1 MSEEV
6 ATPGSGFLHQHGKE
20 SCNRIREELDV
31 DLYALLTTDE
41 PEEQRI
47 LNARKAFLEAVFDR
61 ADREGL
67 TELQMESGQLNTV
80 LEAVGADMEVSPNW
94 AYTEKDLPYLMKLQG
109 LELMDH
115 VVDLQKRLE
124 RASLTKDIAALAAT
138 LVGGGILSVGVPAVI
153 AAVRSLIGGATIRA
167 AAIAGIRAVSMATVV
182 VAVGLVLIGLLAWL
196 IFENP
201 KKLAG
206 IVLNN
211 TDHDFVV
218 KGFRGDGGDLYMDH
232 GSMVDFMQD
241 NADGLGSDKVQIK
254 GRAIIEP
261 GSPDN
266 VYYAG
271 LYFAD
276 KNVGFFGAEG
286 TMIFRSTKGTAAFAH
301 QFACPYTEDNGTN
314 IAVYTGSPGIKDLNK
329 QMYKTRQI
337 RMQLNDGPYAMQATV
352 NAPRGGEVACLAVIT
367 QTS

>member
-1 MSEEV
+1 MSGED
-6 ATPGSGFLHQHGKE
+6 ATADKAMLHEHGMAA
-20 SCNRIREELDV
+20 CARIKAELDV
-31 DLYALLTTDE
+31 DIYALLTTDE
-41 PEEQRI
+41 PEEQR
-47 LNARKAFLEAVFDR
+47 LSNARREFVAAIFAR
-61 ADREGL
+61 ADRESL
-67 TELQMESGQLNTV
+67 TELQLPPDQLKAT
-80 LEAVGADMEVSPNW
+80 LDLAAEMEVSPNW
-94 AYTEKDLPYLMKLQG
+94 AYTEKDLPYLMQLQG
-109 LELMDH
+109 QELMDH

-138 LVGGGILSVGVPAVI
+138 LVGGGILSVGIPAVI
-153 AAVRSLIGGATIRA
+153 AAVRALIGGATIRA

-182 VAVGLVLIGLLAWL
+182 VAVALVLLGLIAWL

-218 KGFRGDGGDLYMDH
+218 KGFRGEGGDLYMDH

-286 TMIFRSTKGTAAFAH
+286 TMIFRATKGDAAFAH
-301 QFACPYTEDNGTN
+301 QFACPYSEDNGSN
-314 IAVYTGSPGIKDLNK
+314 IAVYKGSPGIKDLNK
-329 QMYKTRQI
+329 QMYKDRKV
-337 RMQLNDGPYAMQATV
+337 RVQLTDGPYAMQSTV

-367 QTS
+367 QNG

>member
-1 MSEEV
+1 MSGEST
-6 ATPGSGFLHQHGKE
+6 TPEKGMLHAQGKE
-20 SCNRIREELDV
+20 ACGRLGEELGV
-31 DLYALLTTDE
+31 DLYALLTSDE
-41 PEEQRI
+41 PEQERI
-47 LNARKAFLEAVFDR
+47 RKARRALVAAIFER
-61 ADREGL
+61 ADRQGL
-67 TELQMESGQLNTV
+67 TELQLPPDQLTAT
-80 LEAVGADMEVSPNW
+80 LDLASEMEVSPNW
-94 AYTEKDLPYLMKLQG
+94 AYTEKDLPYLMKLEGQ
-109 LELMDH
+109 ELMDH

-153 AAVRSLIGGATIRA
+153 AAVRALIGGATIRA

-182 VAVGLVLIGLLAWL
+182 VAVALVLLGLIAWL

-218 KGFRGDGGDLYMDH
+218 KGFRGEGGDLYMDH

-286 TMIFRSTKGTAAFAH
+286 TMIFRATKGDAAFAH
-301 QFACPYTEDNGTN
+301 QFACPYSEDNGTN
-314 IAVYTGSPGIKDLNK
+314 IAVYKGSPAIKDLNK
-329 QMYKTRQI
+329 QMYKARQVRI
-337 RMQLNDGPYAMQATV
+337 LLNDGPYAMQSTV

-367 QTS
+367 QNG